1 MALIIED
8 GTQIA
13 GANSYVSLADARTI
27 ATAYGATL
35 ATDDAEAEKNLI
47 VAYQWLKTPDIE
59 STLQGERL
67 SDLDTSTT
75 QTGCYPRT
83 PVYIRG
89 NLIDKNT
96 IPLELIEAQ
105 VIASFANQ
113 SQSILMPATAS
124 TSGAVKKEQL
134 DGVGTV
140 EYYEGSA
147 GDSTT
152 SQLNFA
158 LELLKPLLKSALSTS
173 FGSPYA
179 VKGYN

>member
-1 MALIIED
+1 MALIIETGSQVVD
-8 GTQIA
+8 
-13 GANSYVSLADARTI
+13 ANSYVSLADARTI
-27 ATAYGATL
+27 ATAYGVTL

-67 SDLDTSTT
+67 SDLDTTTT

-83 PVYIRG
+83 AVYIRG

-96 IPLELIEAQ
+96 IPPELIEAQ
-105 VIASFANQ
+105 VIASYANQ

-124 TSGAVKKEQL
+124 TSGAIKKEQL
-134 DGVGTV
+134 DGVGLV
-140 EYYEGSA
+140 EYYEGSS

-152 SQLNFA
+152 SQLNLA
-158 LELLKPLLKSALSTS
+158 LELLKPLLKSAISS
-173 FGSPYA
+173 AFGSPYA